1 MKKLI
6 VSCLL
11 MLAGV
16 IHSEAQNAKVHVV
29 IHHGSSK
36 NYIYITQRL
45 PTPQFFDKDYQVDE
59 QSQTRKTTLEF
70 TLKQPLSVTLYY
82 SVQKGRSLSKSYNL
96 YLRPGDD
103 ITLTADL
110 QKPQNTIVVT
120 GKGSENNQFLETTG
134 DVDDEKIYGDTLPN
148 RIIALINKQA
158 AINRKQLQTYIARY
172 HPSAD
177 FIKKQ
182 QYEVIYFAAEDYF
195 GFKENNKF
203 GIQKAYARNKALW
216 QKVQDSLFITAGN
229 QTRQLNKQ
237 LLAKTSLDINSISGI
252 ERGAILKQ
260 QNNDEALVATNYRS
274 LLRSLLVRVKENL
287 WNEAE
292 ENPDQFYREWY
303 QTDKENGEKL
313 FKDDRQNLLKEK
325 IIKAYFKGQTAEFLY
340 EVLLNQ
346 AKDESDPKNIPVI
359 FNRFKEQYPQ
369 SNFIGTYEPY
379 VAEIIKKDKSPLT
392 DKMIFTA
399 GNGTKLQKLDEVL
412 ALTKGKTVLVDMW
425 GTWCGPCRQEIEKN
439 SAAIKEHFKDKGLNY
454 LYVAN
459 YDTGNQDNWKKLIAY
474 FHLEGTHILA
484 SESLSDDIMK
494 KVNGHGYPTYFI
506 IKKDGSYEISKAGY
520 PMKRE
525 VLVKQLEEALAMK

>member
-6 VSCLL
+6 VSYFL
-11 MLAGV
+11 MLTVA
-16 IHSEAQNAKVHVV
+16 IHSQAQNAKVHVV
-29 IHHGSSK
+29 VHHSSGK

-45 PTPQFFDKDYQVDE
+45 PTPQFFDKNYQIDE
-59 QSQTRKTTLEF
+59 QSQTRKANIEF
-70 TLKQPLSVTLYY
+70 TLNQPLSVTLYY
-82 SVQKGRSLSKSYNL
+82 SVQKARSQSKSYNL

-110 QKPQNTIVVT
+110 QKPQNTILVT
-120 GKGSENNQFLETTG
+120 GKGSANNQFLETIG
-134 DVDDEKIYGDTLPN
+134 DIDDEKIYGDTVPD
-148 RIIALINKQA
+148 RIIALVNKQA
-158 AINRKQLQTYIARY
+158 AINRKQLQAYIAKY

-182 QYEVIYFAAEDYF
+182 QYETIYFAADEYF

-203 GIQKAYARNKALW
+203 RIPKEYARNKALW
-216 QKVQDSLFITAGN
+216 QKAQDSLFIAASN
-229 QTRQLNKQ
+229 QARQVSKQ
-237 LLAKTSLDINSISGI
+237 ATVNNINNI
-252 ERGAILKQ
+252 ENGSMLQKL
-260 QNNDEALVATNYRS
+260 NNDEALVAINYRS
-274 LLRSLLVRVKENL
+274 LLRSLLVRIKENL

-303 QTDKENGEKL
+303 HTDKGTGRRL
-313 FKDDRQNLLKEK
+313 FEDDRQNLLKEK

-340 EVLLNQ
+340 EVLFNQ
-346 AKDESDPKNIPVI
+346 AKDESDPKNIPAI
-359 FNRFKEQYPQ
+359 FNRFREQYPQ
-369 SNFIGTYEPY
+369 SNFIGTYEPH
-379 VAEIIKKDKSPLT
+379 VAEIIKKDALPLT
-392 DKMIFTA
+392 DKMIFTD

-459 YDTGNQDNWKKLIAY
+459 YDTNNQNNWKKLIAY

-520 PMKRE
+520 PMNRD
-525 VLVKQLEEALAMK
+525 VLIKQLEDALAAP